1 MRYFYAL
8 YLIIC
13 LVSCK
18 TKAELVSA
26 ESRQVNN
33 MVCPEEGS
41 CSFEIIKDKTL
52 LIKTD
57 NLGSMYPEMM
67 YGTHAVLKFEYKKS
81 GKANYADSDY
91 REEIFIELDKNN
103 LEGETLDLKDKK
115 LFFAR
120 WCYCKGQTGYYKINQ
135 GKLSV
140 IKIDDKNFQ
149 LHLSFKVEEVPQ
161 IINEINYTFS
171 LQ

>member
-1 MRYFYAL
+1 MRYLYVF

-18 TKAELVSA
+18 TKSELTSTITTEVA
-26 ESRQVNN
+26 N
-33 MVCPEEGS
+33 MVCPEDGT
-41 CSFEIIKDKTL
+41 CSFEVLKNKTL

-57 NLGSMYPEMM
+57 NLGSIYPEMID
-67 YGTHAVLKFEYKKS
+67 GNHSVLKFEYKKH
-81 GKANYADSDY
+81 GNANYADSGY
-91 REEIFIELDKNN
+91 REEVFIELDTNN
-103 LEGETLDLKDKK
+103 LEVETTDLKGRK

-135 GKLSV
+135 GKLLV
-140 IKIDDKNFQ
+140 TKIDNINFQ
-149 LHLSFKVEEVPQ
+149 LHLSFKIEEVPQ

>member
-1 MRYFYAL
+1 MRYLYVF

-18 TKAELVSA
+18 TKSELTSTVA
-26 ESRQVNN
+26 TEVVN
-33 MVCPEEGS
+33 MACPEDGT
-41 CSFEIIKDKTL
+41 CSFGILKNKTL

-57 NLGSMYPEMM
+57 NLGSIYPEMM
-67 YGTHAVLKFEYKKS
+67 DGIHSVLKFEYKKQ
-81 GKANYADSDY
+81 GNANYADGGY
-91 REEIFIELDKNN
+91 REEIFIELDANN
-103 LEGETLDLKDKK
+103 LEIQTVDLKDKK

-135 GKLSV
+135 GKLS
-140 IKIDDKNFQ
+140 ITKIDDKIFQ
-149 LHLSFKVEEVPQ
+149 LRLSFKIEEVPQ
-161 IINEINYTFS
+161 IINEINHTFS

>member
-1 MRYFYAL
+1 MRYLYVF

-18 TKAELVSA
+18 TKSKLISTAETEVA
-26 ESRQVNN
+26 N
-33 MVCPEEGS
+33 MACPEDGA
-41 CSFEIIKDKTL
+41 CAFEILKNKTL
-52 LIKTD
+52 LTKTD
-57 NLGSMYPEMM
+57 NLGSIYPEMLD
-67 YGTHAVLKFEYKKS
+67 GIHSVLKFEYKKKGNS
-81 GKANYADSDY
+81 NYEDSSY
-91 REEIFIELDKNN
+91 REEIFIELDANN
-103 LEGETLDLKDKK
+103 LEGETTDLKDRK

-140 IKIDDKNFQ
+140 TKIDDKNFQ
-149 LHLSFKVEEVPQ
+149 LRLSFKIEEVPQ

>member
-1 MRYFYAL
+1 MRCFYAL

-18 TKAELVSA
+18 TKSELASNTAV
-26 ESRQVNN
+26 EVVN
-33 MVCPEEGS
+33 MVCPEDGT
-41 CSFEIIKDKTL
+41 CSFEILKNKNL

-57 NLGSMYPEMM
+57 NLGNVYTEVVDGNHS
-67 YGTHAVLKFEYKKS
+67 VLKFEYRKQ
-81 GKANYADSDY
+81 GNANYEDSGY
-91 REEIFIELDKNN
+91 REEIFIELDINN
-103 LEGETLDLKDKK
+103 LEFETTDLKERK

-120 WCYCKGQTGYYKINQ
+120 WCYCKGQTGYYKIKQ

-140 IKIDDKNFQ
+140 TKTGDKNFQ
-149 LHLSFKVEEVPQ
+149 LSLSFKIEEVPQ
-161 IINEINYTFS
+161 IINEINHAFS

>member
-1 MRYFYAL
+1 MRYLYVF

-18 TKAELVSA
+18 AKSELTATTATKVSKKT
-26 ESRQVNN
+26 
-33 MVCPEEGS
+33 CPEDGT
-41 CSFEIIKDKTL
+41 CSFEIFKNKTL
-52 LIKTD
+52 QIKTD
-57 NLGSMYPEMM
+57 NLGRMYPEMM
-67 YGTHAVLKFEYKKS
+67 DGIHSVLKFEYKKQ
-81 GKANYADSDY
+81 GNANYADRGY
-91 REEIFIELDKNN
+91 REEIFIELTNN
-103 LEGETLDLKDKK
+103 LEVETEDLKDRN

-135 GKLSV
+135 GKLLV
-140 IKIDDKNFQ
+140 TKIDSINFQ
-149 LHLSFKVEEVPQ
+149 LHLSFKIEEVPQ

>member
-1 MRYFYAL
+1 MRYLYVV

-18 TKAELVSA
+18 TKSELTSTAATEVT
-26 ESRQVNN
+26 N
-33 MVCPEEGS
+33 MACPEDGT
-41 CSFEIIKDKTL
+41 CSFEIFKNKTL

-57 NLGSMYPEMM
+57 NLGSIYPEMM
-67 YGTHAVLKFEYKKS
+67 DGIHSVLKFEYKKK
-81 GKANYADSDY
+81 GNANYADSGY
-91 REEIFIELDKNN
+91 REEIFVELDANN
-103 LEGETLDLKDKK
+103 LEGETVDLKNKK

-120 WCYCKGQTGYYKINQ
+120 WCYCKGQTGYYKIDQ

-140 IKIDDKNFQ
+140 TKIGDKKFQ
-149 LHLSFKVEEVPQ
+149 LRLSFKIEEVPQ
-161 IINEINYTFS
+161 IINEINRTFS

>member
-1 MRYFYAL
+1 MRYLYVF

-18 TKAELVSA
+18 AKSELTATTATKVSKKT
-26 ESRQVNN
+26 
-33 MVCPEEGS
+33 CPEDGT
-41 CSFEIIKDKTL
+41 CSFEIFKNKTL
-52 LIKTD
+52 QIKTD
-57 NLGSMYPEMM
+57 NLGRMYPEMM
-67 YGTHAVLKFEYKKS
+67 DGIHSVLKFEYKKQ
-81 GKANYADSDY
+81 GNANYADRGY
-91 REEIFIELDKNN
+91 REEIFIELTNN
-103 LEGETLDLKDKK
+103 LEVETEDLKDRN

-135 GKLSV
+135 GKLLV
-140 IKIDDKNFQ
+140 TKIDNINFQ
-149 LHLSFKVEEVPQ
+149 LHLSFKIEEVPQ